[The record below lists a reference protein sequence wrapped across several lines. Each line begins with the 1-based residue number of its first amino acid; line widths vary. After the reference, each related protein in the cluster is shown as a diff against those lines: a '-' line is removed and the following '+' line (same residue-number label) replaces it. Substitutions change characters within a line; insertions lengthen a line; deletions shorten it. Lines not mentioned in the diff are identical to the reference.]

1 MHAEKISI
9 SLSEPLVRFVEQYRI
24 AHGCKTR
31 SQVFEEALDLLR
43 ERELE
48 RAYREADQENNT
60 AWEIASSDGLTDS
73 AACIPLRSCSL

>member
-24 AHGCKTR
+24 AHQCKTR

-43 ERELE
+43 ARELE
-48 RAYREADQENNT
+48 LAYREADQENDA
-60 AWEIASSDGLTDS
+60 AWEITSSDGLTDE
-73 AACIPLRSCSL
+73 AW